1 MPDNE
6 HVTIGATDG
15 HKINLF
21 LNSRGAVVE
30 ETFRLDLNQSW
41 EAIDIKTGSLTT
53 NTRTVALTTAL
64 GIFHNNESA

>member
-6 HVTIGATDG
+6 YVTIGATDG

-41 EAIDIKTGSLTT
+41 EAIDIKTLARAYERVTDWHK
-53 NTRTVALTTAL
+53 RIPA
-64 GIFHNNESA
+64 I